1 MLSLLLFGMIF
12 CVRFPKAPA
21 LSRWLKFLDKNFSV
35 LCVLCVWSGS
45 INYFLTTEAKEFTE
59 RKVEV

>member
-1 MLSLLLFGMIF
+1 MGISLLPF
-12 CVRFPKAPA
+12 KAPA

-45 INYFLTTEAKEFTE
+45 INYFLTAEAKEFTE